1 MSTEL
6 GVQRAHSCARRW
18 GVKPVPMAQ
27 GSHQADSL
35 VLVLSG
41 SLLRPPQECREQLG
55 DSRITESQDEESP
68 VRCLQSITTSTN
80 RVRVGGRRG
89 EMSSTCK
96 TGCPYFDWREQSAEE
111 IRWVLY
117 TMTIDQWVSPD
128 FARQAQ
134 ANTVQ

>member
-6 GVQRAHSCARRW
+6 GVQRAHSCPRRW

-89 EMSSTCK
+89 EMSSTCAGNK
-96 TGCPYFDWREQSAEE
+96 SLWVGPSAVPHRNELWMAWHRTG
-111 IRWVLY
+111 
-117 TMTIDQWVSPD
+117 
-128 FARQAQ
+128 
-134 ANTVQ
+134 